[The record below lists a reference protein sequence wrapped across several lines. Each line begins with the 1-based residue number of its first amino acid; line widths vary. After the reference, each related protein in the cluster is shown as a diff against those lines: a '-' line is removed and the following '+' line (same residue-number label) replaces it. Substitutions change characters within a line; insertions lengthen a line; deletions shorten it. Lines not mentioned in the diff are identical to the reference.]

1 MRQWK
6 SLSPPSHAEP
16 GREDEKRPSRGLAEA
31 FARFTPDM
39 ELQLLVLHK
48 LLAGAVTPVR
58 LLT

>member
-1 MRQWK
+1 MK
-6 SLSPPSHAEP
+6 HPSHAEP